1 MTSLVKTASVSVCMY
16 DLVGQNSLGGCM
28 YICMTLLVKTASVA
42 VCICMTSLVK
52 TASLAVCICM
62 TLLVESASVA
72 VCMYDLVGRI
82 SLVGCMYV

>member
-1 MTSLVKTASVSVCMY
+1 MTS
-16 DLVGQNSLGGCM
+16 
-28 YICMTLLVKTASVA
+28 LVKTASVA

-52 TASLAVCICM
+52 T
-62 TLLVESASVA
+62 ASVA